1 MEIGLVNKKLTRTD
15 IASCLAY
22 PTGNLWAFQMLRGQN
37 AVNFNARDPT
47 GRVWEF
53 KLCTRNHGRHKKP
66 VIRGDWLD
74 YVREKGLTVDD
85 FIILTMV
92 EDAENGVRYVMR
104 CIFGDPKQAPHPLE
118 KLSPEETVS
127 LLWKGDGSLADEL
140 LQCMSPY
147 MDADI
152 LNDLR
157 SRIHARDPSDSDD
170 IQKALQKSLLWLRD
184 EVRSLPCTYKCRHDA
199 AADLI
204 HVYAYTKNFFRVRE
218 YDAFTSPP
226 VHISPLDLGPKCA
239 DKLGGLPHK
248 YQKTYGGNY
257 CMGQLIFWHIQT
269 NTEPDFT
276 VAKASKGCLSLPEIG
291 SFHAK
296 VQKPSQQRIYGP
308 NTVKM
313 MLERMEKY
321 PQKPWPKDRIWSFK
335 NFPKVFGC
343 PMLDGVLNNAPLD
356 GEMVH
361 WLKHRP
367 TVYQSMWDR

>member
-1 MEIGLVNKKLTRTD
+1 MLRACELNSVSDEDYLDLGRAGLG
-15 IASCLAY
+15 SCLLGGLPDWVVSYSARLIY
-22 PTGNLWAFQMLRGQN
+22 VLRLREVMPRFRLKVSTTRGFKNL
-37 AVNFNARDPT
+37 AVT
-47 GRVWEF
+47 
-53 KLCTRNHGRHKKP
+53 
-66 VIRGDWLD
+66 LD
-74 YVREKGLTVDD
+74 K
-85 FIILTMV
+85 
-92 EDAENGVRYVMR
+92 VRYVMR
-104 CIFGDPKQAPHPLE
+104 CIFGDPKQAPPPLE
-118 KLSPEETVS
+118 KLTPEETVS
-127 LLWKGDGSLADEL
+127 LLWKGDGSLVDEL

-157 SRIHARDPSDSDD
+157 SKVRARDPSDSDD

-204 HVYAYTKNFFRVRE
+204 HVYAYTKSFFRE

-269 NTEPDFT
+269 NSEPDFT

-291 SFHAK
+291 SFYAK

-308 NTVKM
+308 RTVKM

-321 PQKPWPKDRIWSFK
+321 PQKPWPKDQIWSFK
-335 NFPKVFGC
+335 NSPKVFGS
-343 PMLDGVLNNAPLD
+343 PMLDAVLNNAPLD
-356 GEMVH
+356 REMVH

-367 TVYQSMWDR
+367 TVYQAMWDR

>member
-1 MEIGLVNKKLTRTD
+1 MAASSCECFHSTVLSLAQVRETFLFLTIGYNIPLL
-15 IASCLAY
+15 
-22 PTGNLWAFQMLRGQN
+22 
-37 AVNFNARDPT
+37 ARDPNDHS
-47 GRVWEF
+47 
-53 KLCTRNHGRHKKP
+53 LCALS
-66 VIRGDWLD
+66 VILITERSLRANN
-74 YVREKGLTVDD
+74 YR
-85 FIILTMV
+85 ILHLR
-92 EDAENGVRYVMR
+92 AEYVMR
-104 CIFGDPKQAPHPLE
+104 SIFGDAKQAPPPPE
-118 KLSPEETVS
+118 KLTPEETVS

-157 SRIHARDPSDSDD
+157 SKVWARDPSDSDD
-170 IQKALQKSLLWLRD
+170 IQKALQKLRD
-184 EVRSLPCTYKCRHDA
+184 EMRSLPCTYKCRHDA
-199 AADLI
+199 SADLI

-257 CMGQLIFWHIQT
+257 YMGQLIFWHIQT

-291 SFHAK
+291 SFYAK

-308 NTVKM
+308 KTVKL
-313 MLERMEKY
+313 MLERMMFTLPPSL
-321 PQKPWPKDRIWSFK
+321 PQ
-335 NFPKVFGC
+335 
-343 PMLDGVLNNAPLD
+343 
-356 GEMVH
+356 
-361 WLKHRP
+361 LKLSKFILYTGDDSH
-367 TVYQSMWDR
+367 VA